1 MYKSYPLKFE
11 MWTFANIEISYL
23 LKYTQKKTVSIRHNS
38 KRKLLDRATNISSI
52 NFRIKRTILEMKI
65 KEILDEQKK
74 KCQKRLEP
82 IISNH
87 LERESPLFQ
96 PQRDQTFF
104 SRRIKSPAL
113 LITPVLSPWRIS
125 RDKYISFTCEHPQA
139 SFWQ

>member
-23 LKYTQKKTVSIRHNS
+23 LKYTQKETVSIRHNS

-74 KCQKRLEP
+74 KMSEKTRTNYLE
-82 IISNH
+82 S
-87 LERESPLFQ
+87 LGEREPV
-96 PQRDQTFF
+96 
-104 SRRIKSPAL
+104 IPAATRPNFL
-113 LITPVLSPWRIS
+113 LPT
-125 RDKYISFTCEHPQA
+125 Y
-139 SFWQ
+139 